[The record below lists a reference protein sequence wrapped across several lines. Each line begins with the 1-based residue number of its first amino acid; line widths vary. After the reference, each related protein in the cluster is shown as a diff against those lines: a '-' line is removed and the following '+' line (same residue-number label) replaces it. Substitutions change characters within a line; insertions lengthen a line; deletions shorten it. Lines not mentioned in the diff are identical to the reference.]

1 MSLFRS
7 ERMLYYEF
15 RMPRES
21 AWEIL
26 NEIGEI
32 DCVEFIDQNSDK
44 AAFARPFSN

>member
-15 RMPRES
+15 RMPRET

-32 DCVEFIDQNSDK
+32 DCV
-44 AAFARPFSN
+44 

>member
-15 RMPRES
+15 RMPREN

-26 NEIGEI
+26 NEVGELS
-32 DCVEFIDQNSDK
+32 CV
-44 AAFARPFSN
+44 